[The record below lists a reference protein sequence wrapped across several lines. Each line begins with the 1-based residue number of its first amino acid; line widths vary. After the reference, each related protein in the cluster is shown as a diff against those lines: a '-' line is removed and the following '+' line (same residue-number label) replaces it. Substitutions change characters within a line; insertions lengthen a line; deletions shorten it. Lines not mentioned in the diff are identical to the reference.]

1 MTADEI
7 AKLIPGEAEKA
18 AARAISADECPDD
31 FFEVCY
37 PGGVCTC
44 RKHASAALA
53 AGLAAWQTSMNRS
66 IIGKGMDAVGTM
78 YPAIILPLPQ
88 ENTNAES

>member
-37 PGGVCTC
+37 SGGVCTC
-44 RKHASAALA
+44 RKHASAAIA
-53 AGLAAWQTSMNRS
+53 AGLAAWPHGRVTKYAL
-66 IIGKGMDAVGTM
+66 GCAADAP
-78 YPAIILPLPQ
+78 PALYLPVPR
-88 ENTNAES
+88 EKIKW